1 MSYSHTGA
9 KHCLSQLY
17 STFDYTFYLYR
28 FFVSMQDL
36 WDFVNLEYWIFQY
49 KVLLGVLCQEL
60 VNAVGI

>member
-9 KHCLSQLY
+9 KHCLPQLY